1 MRAYPT
7 QMDMEQ
13 GMFAMTNSLGTTAWS
28 HEHFRIAKG
37 HVDETVDGSTL
48 TDLFAGL

>member
-1 MRAYPT
+1 
-7 QMDMEQ
+7 MDMEQ

-28 HEHFRIAKG
+28 QEHFRIAKG
-37 HVDETVDGSTL
+37 AVEGTVDGTTL